1 MVVKLPLRPLTSVF
15 LVLLAFAALPS
26 EIAAQGAQPSPPPW
40 RWLWIGSSNPA
51 DTWGS
56 PNSLNPGALTG
67 NFLLFPNNT
76 PAPPIF
82 RPNTGSDEVVID
94 PGQMSF
100 GSLGEPITGTVSCR
114 IESSSAW
121 KVGRI
126 SLAAGTS
133 LSLGLN
139 STLRVTT
146 VPATGYPSFGG
157 SGAVIADGDIRLNA
171 GAGDSAL
178 RFGTAAT
185 IGGNGFVTMVDA
197 TFTGGSTNYIGGD
210 TAGLGLVIGAGFTIR
225 GGGYIGGGAFG
236 APQSMNITN
245 NGTIDGT
252 GTINPLTIFL
262 SNLIGSNLTNNGT
275 LRASGGGTLSFNSLA
290 STATIVNAGSIQALT
305 GSTVRVG
312 RGITVSGG
320 TVATAG
326 TGVIRGEGGGGVFS
340 NVTNTGTIAI
350 GFAETVRLAGTFTN
364 NGSINF
370 DSTVAGGGGNIFL
383 AGNVT
388 LAGAGNITLKV
399 ESQDAITNLASAST
413 LTNSASH
420 TIRGAG
426 RLTSLGSVGL
436 EGTFFF
442 TLANAG
448 FVDANV
454 PGKSLVITLR
464 DVDNGRVTNTG
475 TMRASGGGILA
486 FDGNSGIGTVT
497 NTGGLIQAL
506 DGSTVLVRAN
516 SVITGGTLATSGSG
530 MIRPGGGGGTLTNLT
545 NTGAIGI
552 GFGETLRLAGTFT
565 NNGTVNFDSTQA
577 GGGGNLFFA
586 GDVTLAG
593 TGSITLKVEN
603 QDIIDATNL
612 NSTLTNSSSHTI
624 KGAGVMGPGSLFYAF
639 ANAGVVDANVLGKS
653 LTFITR
659 DSSGGTVTNTGTLR
673 ASGGGLLTLTSNSG
687 PGTVNNA
694 GGRIEALDGSVVN
707 VQNGVTVTGGML
719 VASGTGVIRG
729 GIYGVVNGGTFA
741 NLTSTGNFDPTLA
754 TITGVVSSAGTVTL
768 ATDGS
773 ATIANGATF
782 NNLAGGSVNLTS
794 TGGFTGS
801 GTFNNAGTL
810 TKSGIGQAVFT
821 GTTFQNT
828 GTVAV
833 SAGAVAFQT
842 FAQSAGTLRFTS
854 GASASVASGQSFQF
868 TGGALAGTGT
878 LSGNAV
884 NAGALT
890 IGSTNATTSAITIS
904 GNFTQNPSAILNA
917 NIGGT
922 TAGNFGML
930 TIGGTATLAGTVNVN
945 LVNGF
950 KFRVGDSFRLVAAGS
965 VSGAFTGVTLPAG
978 VQGTLSANGTGVT
991 LTITVAPPA
1000 ASLIN
1005 IATRARVETGANVM
1019 IAGFVI
1025 TGPGS
1030 KKVIIRAIGPSLT
1043 AAGVAGA
1050 LSNPTLTLYNS
1061 QSQPIATNDDWRST
1075 QQAEIIASTF
1085 PPSDNR
1091 ESAIVSTL
1099 APGSY
1104 TAIVSGVSGEMGVG
1118 LVEVYDLDVANVINA
1133 RPINVATRAR
1143 VLTADSVMIAGF
1155 VIGGTRPRRVIVRA
1169 LGPSLTAAGVPGALA
1184 DPTLTLYNA
1193 QSQPMATNDN
1203 WKDTQQ
1209 AEIAATP
1216 FPPNNDLESAI
1227 VVTLDPGA
1235 YTAIVSGKNGT
1246 TGVGLVEVYDLE

>member
-1 MVVKLPLRPLTSVF
+1 MKSLIRPLASAAVA
-15 LVLLAFAALPS
+15 LIALAARPS
-26 EIAAQGAQPSPPPW
+26 ELAAQGVQPSPPPW

-100 GSLGEPITGTVSCR
+100 GTLGEPITGTVSCR
-114 IESSSAW
+114 IESSSTW

-146 VPATGYPSFGG
+146 VPATGYPSFAG
-157 SGAVIADGDIRLNA
+157 SGAVIVDGDIRLNA

-210 TAGLGLVIGAGFTIR
+210 TAGLGLVIGSGFTIR

-245 NGTIDGT
+245 NGTFDGT

-275 LRASGGGTLSFNSLA
+275 LRASGGGSLRFNSLA
-290 STATIVNAGSIQALT
+290 STATIFNTGSIQALT
-305 GSTVRVG
+305 GSTVLVG
-312 RGITVSGG
+312 KGITVSGG
-320 TVATAG
+320 NLATAG

-350 GFAETVRLAGTFTN
+350 GFGETVRLAGTFTN
-364 NGSINF
+364 NGSVNF

-388 LAGAGNITLKV
+388 LAGTGNITLKV
-399 ESQDAITNLASAST
+399 ESLDAITNLAPAST

-426 RLTSLGSVGL
+426 QLTSLGSVGI
-436 EGTFFF
+436 ENTFFF

-448 FVDANV
+448 LVDANV

-464 DVDNGRVTNTG
+464 DVDNGRVTNVG
-475 TMRASGGGILA
+475 TMRASSGGILA

-497 NTGGLIQAL
+497 NAGGLIQAL
-506 DGSTVLVRAN
+506 DGSRVLVRAN
-516 SVITGGTLATSGSG
+516 SVINGGTLATSGTG
-530 MIRPGGGGGTLTNLT
+530 MIRPGGNGGTFTNVT
-545 NTGAIGI
+545 NSGAIGI
-552 GFGETLRLAGTFT
+552 GFGETVRLAGTFT
-565 NNGTVNFDSTQA
+565 NNGSVNFDSTVA

-603 QDIIDATNL
+603 QDIIDAINV
-612 NSTLTNSSSHTI
+612 NSTLTNSFSHTI
-624 KGAGVMGPGSLFYAF
+624 KGSGVMGPGSVFFAF

-659 DSSGGTVTNTGTLR
+659 DASGGSVTNTGTLR
-673 ASGGGLLTLTSNSG
+673 ASGGGLLTLASNSG
-687 PGTVNNA
+687 PGTVTNT
-694 GGRIEALDGSVVN
+694 GGRIEALDASVVN
-707 VQNGVTVTGGML
+707 VLGGVTVTGGML
-719 VASGTGVIRG
+719 AAIGTGVVRG
-729 GIYGVVNGGTFA
+729 GVYGVVNGGTFA
-741 NLTSTGNFDPTLA
+741 NLTTTGKFDPTLS
-754 TITGVVSSAGTVTL
+754 TISGVVSSAGTVTVS
-768 ATDGS
+768 TDGG
-773 ATIANGATF
+773 ATLASGATF
-782 NNLAGGSVNLTS
+782 NNLAGATVNLTS

-801 GTFNNAGTL
+801 GTFNNIGTL
-810 TKSGIGQAVFT
+810 TKSGSGQAVFT
-821 GTTFQNT
+821 GTTFLNT

-833 SAGAVAFQT
+833 NAGALAFGT
-842 FAQSAGTLRFTS
+842 FTQSAGTLRFT
-854 GASASVASGQSFQF
+854 GGTSASVGSGQSFQF

-878 LSGNAV
+878 ITGNAV

-890 IGSTNATTSAITIS
+890 IGSTDATTSAITIS
-904 GNFTQNPSAILNA
+904 GNFTQNAGAILNA
-917 NIGGT
+917 NIGGLN
-922 TAGNFGML
+922 AGNFGML
-930 TIGGTATLAGTVNVN
+930 TIGGAATLAGTVNVN

-950 KFRVGDSFRLVAAGS
+950 KFRVGDSFRLVSAGS
-965 VSGAFTGVTLPAG
+965 VSGAFSGVTLPAG

-1000 ASLIN
+1000 ATLIN
-1005 IATRARVETGANVM
+1005 IATRARVETVDNVM

-1025 TGPGS
+1025 TGSTS
-1030 KKVIIRAIGPSLT
+1030 KKVIVRAIGPSLT
-1043 AAGVAGA
+1043 AAGVSGA
-1050 LSNPTLTLYNS
+1050 LSNPTLTLYNA
-1061 QSQPIATNDDWRST
+1061 QAQILATNDDWRST

-1091 ESAIVSTL
+1091 ESAIVATL
-1099 APGSY
+1099 PAGAY
-1104 TAIVSGVSGEMGVG
+1104 TAIVSGVGGEMGVG
-1118 LVEVYDLDVANVINA
+1118 LVEVYDLDLPNVATA

-1143 VLTADSVMIAGF
+1143 VLTGDSVMIAGF

-1169 LGPSLTAAGVPGALA
+1169 IGPSLTAAGVPGALA

-1193 QSQPMATNDN
+1193 QAQVLATNDN
-1203 WKDTQQ
+1203 WRDTQQ

-1216 FPPNNDLESAI
+1216 FPPSNDLESAI
-1227 VVTLDPGA
+1227 VATLDPGA
-1235 YTAIVSGKNGT
+1235 YTAIVAGKNGT
-1246 TGVGLVEVYDLE
+1246 IGVGLVEVYDLE